1 MISKEA
7 YVKIIIQIFPERM
20 YIMKISEG
28 YLLRTVA
35 GKNIVVS
42 IGDNV
47 NFNGMITLNDTG
59 VFFWNLLQKDTS
71 KEEMLKAVLQEYD
84 VTSEEA
90 SDDIDKFIE
99 KLKAAKILED

>member
-1 MISKEA
+1 
-7 YVKIIIQIFPERM
+7 
-20 YIMKISEG
+20 MKIAEG

-42 IGDNV
+42 IGNDV

-59 VFFWNLLQKDTS
+59 VFFWNLLQKETS
-71 KEEMLKAVLQEYD
+71 KEEILSAVLKEYD
-84 VTSEEA
+84 VTREEA
-90 SDDIDKFIE
+90 SHDVDEFIE

>member
-1 MISKEA
+1 
-7 YVKIIIQIFPERM
+7 
-20 YIMKISEG
+20 MKISEG

>member
-1 MISKEA
+1 
-7 YVKIIIQIFPERM
+7 
-20 YIMKISEG
+20 MKIAEG

-42 IGDNV
+42 IGNDV

-59 VFFWNLLQKDTS
+59 VFFWNLLQKETS
-71 KEEMLKAVLQEYD
+71 KEEILSAVLKEYD
-84 VTSEEA
+84 VTREDA
-90 SDDIDKFIE
+90 SRDIDEFIE

>member
-1 MISKEA
+1 
-7 YVKIIIQIFPERM
+7 
-20 YIMKISEG
+20 MKIAEG

-42 IGDNV
+42 IGNDV

-59 VFFWNLLQKDTS
+59 VFFWNLLQKETS
-71 KEEMLKAVLQEYD
+71 KEEILSAVLKEYD

-90 SDDIDKFIE
+90 SRDIDEFIE
-99 KLKAAKILED
+99 KLKVAKILED

>member
-1 MISKEA
+1 
-7 YVKIIIQIFPERM
+7 
-20 YIMKISEG
+20 MKIASG

-42 IGDNV
+42 IGEEV

-59 VFFWNLLQKDTS
+59 VFFWNLLQKETTKD
-71 KEEMLKAVLQEYD
+71 EILQAVLEEYD
-84 VTSEEA
+84 VTAEEA
-90 SDDIDKFIE
+90 SRDIDEFIT

>member
-1 MISKEA
+1 
-7 YVKIIIQIFPERM
+7 
-20 YIMKISEG
+20 MKITEG

-42 IGDNV
+42 IGDAV

-59 VFFWNLLQKDTS
+59 VFFWNLLQKETS
-71 KEEMLKAVLQEYD
+71 KEEILNAVLEEYD
-84 VTSEEA
+84 VTVEEA
-90 SDDIDKFIE
+90 SRDVDEFIE